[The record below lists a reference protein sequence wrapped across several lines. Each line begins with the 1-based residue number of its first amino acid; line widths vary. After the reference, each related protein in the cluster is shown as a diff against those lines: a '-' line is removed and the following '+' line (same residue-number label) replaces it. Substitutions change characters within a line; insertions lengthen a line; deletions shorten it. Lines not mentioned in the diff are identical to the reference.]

1 MVTTQTKEV
10 TETKTV
16 GWTEQSWGKELKE
29 KIIFTPFTLE
39 KGSRWKQKRVGGD
52 ILCTRYWFFDL
63 KKFNILYMRKIP

>member
-52 ILCTRYWFFDL
+52 ILCTR
-63 KKFNILYMRKIP
+63 